1 MSVGFEMSKP
11 ELGSKRVCVS
21 CAARFYDLTRV
32 PAVCPKCEAPQPA
45 ERPRPVR
52 QGRMMPEDRRMK
64 SRTAPLPAEAEAP
77 AADAESEEA
86 EDEDAVAE
94 DDADDVE
101 EIGVPS
107 VDITS

>member
-1 MSVGFEMSKP
+1 MSKP

-64 SRTAPLPAEAEAP
+64 SRTAPLPVEAEAP
-77 AADAESEEA
+77 AAEGEEA
-86 EDEDAVAE
+86 EDDDDAVVE